1 MPCPSIS
8 PKLYWPIQNT
18 NTNDFNWVQFVLVGS
33 KTFWSGSNQT
43 FEDYFFFNLVLN
55 QNYLD
60 SLNNFRTHR
69 RTGQY
74 SSKHIFFLHNNFQM
88 EFLIFYHCERMKHWV
103 KVNSNNLCSL
113 KQVLFGLQKHM
124 RFADPDSDKNY
135 SSYPN
140 FEHSLNPSSIYSWS
154 IGLISE
160 HEFFC

>member
-1 MPCPSIS
+1 MPCPYIGSTWFEPS
-8 PKLYWPIQNT
+8 KLFWLDPNHFGQ
-18 NTNDFNWVQFVLVGS
+18 VQIRL
-33 KTFWSGSNQT
+33 FWT
-43 FEDYFFFNLVLN
+43 IFLNLVLN

-88 EFLIFYHCERMKHWV
+88 EFLIFDHSERMKHWV

-124 RFADPDSDKNY
+124 RFADPDSDKKLFILSKFWTFIKSQFYIQLVNR
-135 SSYPN
+135 PH
-140 FEHSLNPSSIYSWS
+140 FGTWILLL
-154 IGLISE
+154 GLFGQSGQ
-160 HEFFC
+160 